1 MKIKVFYKIIIGVL
15 FLISTSVF
23 AIDPPAIE
31 ATGEQTYC
39 PGTSLKIV
47 QSVSIVFDSAD
58 PKIYSVYIQISS
70 GYDKGQDKLTLN
82 NASLHPSI
90 TAIPFDSNTGMLTL
104 TSATGNQVSSTDFE
118 AAIEDVQFSN
128 SSPLASG
135 TKTFSITIGTKLL
148 SYLPRNEHLYEYV
161 PFAGIYWTDAKSA
174 AEKMYYYGLQGYL
187 ATLTAADEAQLCGP
201 QGPGAGWIG
210 GSDVDYEGVWKWVTG
225 PEAGITFWLGN
236 ENGTTTPPFYYAN
249 WNSSFEPNNA
259 AGEHY
264 AHIRPENLPNGGTW
278 NDLPNEG
285 TTGDYYPSGYF
296 VEYGGMPGDPT
307 LKISASTS
315 MTIAETTVS
324 TPAPICGSGTATLE
338 ASSTKT
344 INWYED
350 PIGGTPLETGTS
362 FTTPTLTTDT
372 TYYVDNGCLNRIPIT
387 VTVNAIPTITA
398 TNTPVSRCS
407 PGIVTITANS
417 TFGIINWYAS
427 ETGTTI
433 EGIGNSFT
441 IPNIASN
448 ATYYAEAFNNGCSN
462 GTRVPVEVLV
472 YTPPI
477 VSDQEVT
484 KCKLLDVELDASLS
498 GMSYLWSTTETTKTI
513 TVSTAGTYSVTVT
526 SPAPENCSSTKNI
539 KVIEYDIPEIDRI
552 DVNETT
558 VVVYLK
564 KEELYFE
571 YSIDDVDY
579 QSSNVFFNVQSGL
592 QKAYVREINLCTTN
606 SSPFIVLI
614 APTFFTPNG
623 DTYNDYWEVKGLLNY
638 PQAEVSIFDR
648 YGKLIS
654 VLNATKSSWDGTF
667 NKSPLPPDD
676 YWYELKID
684 ESKPIKQ
691 GHFSLKR

>member
-1 MKIKVFYKIIIGVL
+1 MKIKLFYKIILGVL

-23 AIDPPAIE
+23 AIDPPVII
-31 ATGEQTYC
+31 ATGDQTYC

-47 QSVSIVFDSAD
+47 ESVTIVFDSAD
-58 PKIYSVYIQISS
+58 PDIYSVYIQISS
-70 GYDKGQDKLTLN
+70 GYDPGEDQLTLN
-82 NASLHPSI
+82 NASSHPSI
-90 TAIPFDSNTGMLTL
+90 TAIPFDPNTGLLKL

-128 SSPLASG
+128 SSPLPSG
-135 TKTFSITIGTKLL
+135 TKTFSISIGTRLL
-148 SYLPRNEHLYEYV
+148 SYLPRNKHFYEYV
-161 PFAGIYWTDAKSA
+161 QFIGIPWTDAKVD
-174 AEKMYYYGLQGYL
+174 AELKMYYNLKGYL
-187 ATLTAADEAQLCGP
+187 ATLTAEDEAQLAGKETL
-201 QGPGAGWIG
+201 GAGWIG
-210 GSDVDYEGVWKWVTG
+210 GSDVATEGVWRWVTG
-225 PEAGITFWLGN
+225 PEAGDVMTY
-236 ENGTTTPPFYYAN
+236 TN
-249 WNSSFEPNNA
+249 WNTGEPNQFLGRPEN
-259 AGEHY
+259 Y
-264 AHIRPENLPNGGTW
+264 AHITAPGVGILGSW
-278 NDLPNEG
+278 NDLTE
-285 TTGDYYPSGYF
+285 TGDLGGDFQPKGYI
-296 VEYGGMPGDPT
+296 VEYGGMVAGDVDAIQ
-307 LKISASTS
+307 ISASTL
-315 MTIAETTVS
+315 MTIAETTVI
-324 TPAPICGSGTATLE
+324 TPAPICDSGTVTLE
-338 ASSTKT
+338 ASSTET
-344 INWYED
+344 INWYD
-350 PIGGTPLETGTS
+350 APIGGTPLETGTS
-362 FTTPTLTTDT
+362 FTTPTLTIDT
-372 TYYVDNGCLNRIPIT
+372 TYYVDYGCVNRIPII
-387 VTVNAIPTITA
+387 VTVNTIPTITN
-398 TNTPVSRCS
+398 TNTPVSRCN
-407 PGIVTITANS
+407 PGTVTLTANS
-417 TFGIINWYAS
+417 AFGTINWYAS

-433 EGIGNSFT
+433 EGTGNSFT

-448 ATYYAEAFNNGCSN
+448 STYYAEAFNNGCSN

-484 KCKLLDVELDASLS
+484 KCKSLDVELDASLS
-498 GMSYLWSTTETTKTI
+498 GMSYLWSTTETTQKI

-526 SPAPENCSSTKNI
+526 SPAPENCTSTKNI
-539 KVIEYDIPEIDRI
+539 TVLEYDIPEIERI

-571 YSIDDVDY
+571 YSIDGVDY

-592 QKAYVREINLCTTN
+592 QTAYVREINRCTTN

-684 ESKPIKQ
+684 ESKPIKR